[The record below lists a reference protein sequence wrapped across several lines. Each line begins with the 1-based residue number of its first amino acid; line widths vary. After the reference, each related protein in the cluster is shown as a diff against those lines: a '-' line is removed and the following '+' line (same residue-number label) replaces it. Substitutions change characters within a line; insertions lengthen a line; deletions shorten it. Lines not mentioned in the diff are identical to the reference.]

1 MTAAAVP
8 SRTDARLLLSFAL
21 CLGVLIALGLPLE
34 GDPASSLLCALLLLV
49 GLPHGALDI
58 ERLKQA
64 QGSGPLQVAG
74 LFLLYLALA
83 GVTFA
88 LWQQSPV
95 LAMGLFL
102 FSAMLHFA
110 EDWPDMPDPILALGM
125 AAALLS
131 APALLHKEALGDIF
145 AMVTGADGGALL
157 AEALR
162 TVAPVALAL
171 ALVGTVA
178 LARKGL
184 RDEALCCLVLLTA
197 MLLAPPIAGFAL
209 FFCVYHSPKH
219 LGESW
224 RALAADRRRLLA
236 ISIALTG
243 VALALAVGLTLLET
257 RGALSGSLVAATFMT
272 LSILTVPHMLAPLVV
287 RWLR

>member
-1 MTAAAVP
+1 MTAAAAL
-8 SRTDARLLLSFAL
+8 RTDARPLLAFGLLLLLLVGA
-21 CLGVLIALGLPLE
+21 GLPLE
-34 GDPASSLLCALLLLV
+34 SDLATFILCTLLLLV

-64 QGSGPLQVAG
+64 QSSGPLQVAG
-74 LFLLYLALA
+74 LFLLYLLLA
-83 GVTFA
+83 GLTFV

-131 APALLHKEALGDIF
+131 APALVHKHSLGAIF
-145 AMVTGADGGALL
+145 AEVTGAAGGALL
-157 AEALR
+157 AEILQ
-162 TVAPVALAL
+162 TIAPVALAL
-171 ALVGTVA
+171 AMVGVIG
-178 LARKGL
+178 LARKGF
-184 RDEALCCLVLLTA
+184 RDEALCCVVLLAA
-197 MLLAPPIAGFAL
+197 MLMAPPIAAFAL

-219 LGESW
+219 LSETW
-224 RALAADRRRLLA
+224 RELVADRKRMLA

-243 VALALAVGLTLLET
+243 VALAIAVGLTLLEA
-257 RGALSGSLVAATFMT
+257 RGNLSSSLVAATFMT
-272 LSILTVPHMLAPLVV
+272 LSILTVPHMLAPLLV